1 MEENKQL
8 QLLDVLGIPFA
19 SNKNINNNSVNN
31 NNHENII
38 FSQKEKSLIFSL
50 GSNIIHYNLKKDCK
64 TFLQYF
70 SSNIS
75 VLKFISELENILL
88 VITSSSFP
96 LVSIWQTPSFQ
107 CIYSQELTT
116 QDDFQVGQIF
126 FEKINPITY
135 LILITSQNNNINNF
149 LYTLNLSKN
158 GNFDISFIGK
168 LKYIITKI
176 CGFGSFY
183 NSNNIAFLMNYNLQY
198 YSIDFK
204 VGKCIMKKNINFSF
218 KLKENTLKISKINNM
233 LCVITEKGNCLIY
246 DQNGENRTTINPLGQ
261 ECFTSCEFCDDSLCF
276 GTSHGNVYVYNIYG
290 FNLRYMISY
299 NDIAIIKNMSLIN
312 VNNNMTQNNKYI
324 KDNEIMLVS
333 LNEIFDQIFII
344 FKDNIFV
351 FMSIKKLV
359 NNTKFVYSLNLTKTN
374 TISFY
379 SFNQSNKILDLC
391 MNLYE
396 DNFINKNIRNEA
408 NFYSCSLD
416 NKLIKYY
423 IDQNSDKLKN
433 QYFDLNHLI
442 STSKQNNQTK
452 NYFTVLKLH
461 PLFTHKLFAGDNK
474 GFLYIINLSADNK
487 FRKYNIGTFEIVL
500 INFSESGNLLCIGF
514 ETGYKLIYKTNKI
527 FQCVLKLNEHYLN
540 IDDIEYRKMNNHI
553 LTYCTFLNS
562 NKNRHCILYT
572 KEHNIIEFAK
582 LFKSDNGLSLYK
594 KKIMS
599 FKIKNSILD
608 IVLHKSENYII
619 VLNDRKQI
627 IINNILE
634 NKTTAI
640 IDLSS
645 QMKKIYNIQI
655 DISGLFLA
663 VICDTKKWDN
673 KHNSSTNKNDL
684 IIIEISTSK
693 VKNYIIQTSPI
704 SKVIFD
710 NVGKYLIVGGELGEV
725 SLWRLPGEISSTIK
739 NFLSDVKND
748 INFWEKY
755 EIRYNNHWNDN
766 DYSLF
771 SMNEKD
777 KNNEYKNDNLKSI
790 SSVSEIEERENKIA
804 EEIINN
810 NIYND
815 HNNNYRTVYNNKRIK
830 NNNKYRSLKE
840 IKIPNSMK
848 KTFKMKKYLINEND
862 NIYNDING
870 IENIRY
876 NNYNKNGLNNLRNK
890 SHNYLNRNDRY
901 KTNYLEENNNR
912 YNFWTNKDTI
922 NIKRS
927 LNANRNNKYPE
938 PLDIDDY
945 LNKRNYK

>member
-1 MEENKQL
+1 M
-8 QLLDVLGIPFA
+8 
-19 SNKNINNNSVNN
+19 
-31 NNHENII
+31 
-38 FSQKEKSLIFSL
+38 
-50 GSNIIHYNLKKDCK
+50 
-64 TFLQYF
+64 
-70 SSNIS
+70 
-75 VLKFISELENILL
+75 
-88 VITSSSFP
+88 
-96 LVSIWQTPSFQ
+96 
-107 CIYSQELTT
+107 
-116 QDDFQVGQIF
+116 
-126 FEKINPITY
+126 
-135 LILITSQNNNINNF
+135 
-149 LYTLNLSKN
+149 
-158 GNFDISFIGK
+158 
-168 LKYIITKI
+168 
-176 CGFGSFY
+176 
-183 NSNNIAFLMNYNLQY
+183 
-198 YSIDFK
+198 
-204 VGKCIMKKNINFSF
+204 
-218 KLKENTLKISKINNM
+218 
-233 LCVITEKGNCLIY
+233 
-246 DQNGENRTTINPLGQ
+246 
-261 ECFTSCEFCDDSLCF
+261 
-276 GTSHGNVYVYNIYG
+276 
-290 FNLRYMISY
+290 
-299 NDIAIIKNMSLIN
+299 
-312 VNNNMTQNNKYI
+312 
-324 KDNEIMLVS
+324 
-333 LNEIFDQIFII
+333 
-344 FKDNIFV
+344 
-351 FMSIKKLV
+351 
-359 NNTKFVYSLNLTKTN
+359 
-374 TISFY
+374 
-379 SFNQSNKILDLC
+379 
-391 MNLYE
+391 
-396 DNFINKNIRNEA
+396 
-408 NFYSCSLD
+408 
-416 NKLIKYY
+416 
-423 IDQNSDKLKN
+423 
-433 QYFDLNHLI
+433 NHLI

-572 KEHNIIEFAK
+572 KEHNVIEFAK
-582 LFKSDNGLSLYK
+582 LFKSDDGLSLYK

-634 NKTTAI
+634 NRTTAI

-673 KHNSSTNKNDL
+673 KNNSSTNKNDL
-684 IIIEISTSK
+684 IIIEINTSK

-710 NVGKYLIVGGELGEV
+710 KVGKYLIVGGELGEV

-771 SMNEKD
+771 SMNKKD
-777 KNNEYKNDNLKSI
+777 NNNEYKNDNLKSI

-810 NIYND
+810 NIYSND
-815 HNNNYRTVYNNKRIK
+815 NNNYRTVYNNKRNK
-830 NNNKYRSLKE
+830 NKYRSLKE
-840 IKIPNSMK
+840 IKMSNSMK
-848 KTFKMKKYLINEND
+848 KSLKMKKYMINGND
-862 NIYNDING
+862 NIYNDMNG
-870 IENIRY
+870 IENVRY

-890 SHNYLNRNDRY
+890 SHNFINRNGRF
-901 KTNYLEENNNR
+901 KTNYLEESNNR
-912 YNFWTNKDTI
+912 CNFWTKKDTI

-927 LNANRNNKYPE
+927 LNINRSNKYPE

-945 LNKRNYK
+945 LNDRNYK